1 MAAALTA
8 RSGRLRDRIV
18 LVTGSSSG
26 IGEACVER
34 FAREGAAVVGA
45 DLNPP
50 ARDLELPDD
59 AEEVAFE
66 LLDVR
71 DEGAVEQLVHSIVER
86 YGRLDGVVT
95 AAGVAGGGPLH
106 LVDQLE
112 WDRVLDINLKGTYLT
127 VKHAVA
133 AMLAAPPRA
142 DAAGARGSVVTIA
155 SVEGLEGTAGG
166 SAYNASKGGVVI
178 LTKNVAIDY
187 GRQGIRANC
196 ICPGFIDTPM
206 FRGVFGAEPAVPGDS
221 SGDGIEGVRADIEQE
236 HKLRRFGHPSEI
248 AAAALFLLS
257 DDASFVTGVALP
269 VDGGYTAGRDHGV
282 TAMLGL

>member
-1 MAAALTA
+1 MAATDA
-8 RSGRLRDRIV
+8 RRLLDRVI

-34 FAREGAAVVGA
+34 FAREGATVVGA

-50 ARDLELPDD
+50 ARDLDLPDD
-59 AEEVAFE
+59 AEHVAFE

-71 DEGAVEQLVHSIVER
+71 DEGAIAGLVRSIVEG

-106 LVDQLE
+106 LLEAPE

-127 VKHAVA
+127 VKHAID
-133 AMLAAPPRA
+133 AMLARPPRDDGGRA
-142 DAAGARGSVVTIA
+142 ARGSIVTIA

-166 SAYNASKGGVVI
+166 SAYNASKGGVVL

-206 FRGVFGAEPAVPGDS
+206 FRGVFGHDS
-221 SGDGIEGVRADIEQE
+221 IEAVRADIERE
-236 HKLRRFGHPSEI
+236 HKLRRFGRPSEI
-248 AAAALFLLS
+248 AATALFLLS